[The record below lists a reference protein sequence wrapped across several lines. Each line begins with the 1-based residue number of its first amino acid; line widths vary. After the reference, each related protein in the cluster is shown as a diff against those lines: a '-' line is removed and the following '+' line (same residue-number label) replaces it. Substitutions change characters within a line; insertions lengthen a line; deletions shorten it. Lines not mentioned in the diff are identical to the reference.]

1 METPNKD
8 LGVREGAV
16 RHHGEGIE
24 ASNDGRGA
32 RRNAAR

>member
-8 LGVREGAV
+8 LGVTEGAV

-24 ASNDGRGA
+24 ASNDGRST
-32 RRNAAR
+32 RRNAVR